1 MHGLV
6 NRSIQCF
13 LRDTYGEQTWLD
25 IALAAKLGFS
35 NFEALMPY
43 DDALTLSVIDAATEK
58 LSKPGAEVLEDLGTY
73 LATHEN
79 LEPIRRL
86 LRFGGDT
93 FVDFLHSLDDLQDRT
108 LLALP
113 DLLVPALEVR
123 EHSFGNFTISSK
135 YEFPGH
141 GHVIVGILRA
151 MADDYGSLAV
161 LEHMGRSGG
170 EETIFVQMLETQ
182 FSQGRAFD
190 LAQGIQAHE

>member
-43 DDALTLSVIDAATEK
+43 DDALTLGVIDAATEK
-58 LSKPGAEVLEDLGTY
+58 LSKPRAEVLEDLGTY

-86 LRFGGDT
+86 LRFEGDT
-93 FVDFLHSLDDLQDRT
+93 FVDFRHSLDDLQDRT

-113 DLLVPALEVR
+113 DLLVPALEIR

-135 YEFPGH
+135 YEFPAH

-161 LEHMGRSGG
+161 LEHMGRTGG

-182 FSQGRAFD
+182 FSQGRDFD